1 MSGRSKLQCV
11 AAVAPAEAFL
21 DQHLPYLFGHAS
33 YVMNKDFDSVAKAAG
48 LAPLEWRVLA
58 SLHDAEGLTIGELAR
73 KVVARQPTLT
83 KAIKRMHEADLVRRE
98 DDEADLRRTRVYPT
112 RRGRALAARL
122 IEAAK
127 AHEAQ
132 LMRWLTEEEIGALK
146 RVLQEVLRRERAPLP
161 HDLDLDTGDSHRQR
175 G

>member
-1 MSGRSKLQCV
+1 MDTV
-11 AAVAPAEAFL
+11 ATDEAFL

-33 YVMNKDFDSVAKAAG
+33 YVMNKDFDAFARAAG

-58 SLHDAEGLTIGELAR
+58 SLHDGAGLTIGELAH

-98 DDEADLRRTRVYPT
+98 DDAADLRKTRVYPT
-112 RRGRALAARL
+112 RRGRALASRL

-132 LMRWLTEEEIGALK
+132 LLRWLTDDEIRSLK
-146 RVLQEVLRRERAPLP
+146 RILQEVLRREHSPLP
-161 HDLDLDTGDSHRQR
+161 YDVESEVEDA
-175 G
+175 